1 MVDAKLDGSVGGTH
15 RGSTYRRIE
24 VITGE
29 ARRRRWTAEEKAA
42 ILAESFEPGAQ
53 LSDVARRHG
62 MNRNLL
68 GTWRRQAR
76 RSIEARPTFVPVQI
90 RDEVVGSARAP
101 APAKEANT
109 EPALAG
115 RVEAGVSGPQSG
127 IIDIETN
134 GIRVRVSGA
143 ADLPALRQVLA
154 YLGRRP

>member
-1 MVDAKLDGSVGGTH
+1 MVDAKLDGGVGGTH

-90 RDEVVGSARAP
+90 RDEVAGSVRAP

-109 EPALAG
+109 EPGLAG
-115 RVEAGVSGPQSG
+115 GVEVGVSGPQSG

>member
-1 MVDAKLDGSVGGTH
+1 VVDAKLDGSVGGIH

-29 ARRRRWTAEEKAA
+29 ARRRRWTAAEKAA

-76 RSIEARPTFVPVQI
+76 RSIEARPTFVPLQV
-90 RDEVVGSARAP
+90 RDEVAGSARAP
-101 APAKEANT
+101 AKEPNIEPGLASRLEVGAN
-109 EPALAG
+109 
-115 RVEAGVSGPQSG
+115 GPQIG
-127 IIDIETN
+127 TIEIETN
-134 GIRVRVSGA
+134 GVRVRISGA
-143 ADLPALRQVLA
+143 ADLPALRQILA